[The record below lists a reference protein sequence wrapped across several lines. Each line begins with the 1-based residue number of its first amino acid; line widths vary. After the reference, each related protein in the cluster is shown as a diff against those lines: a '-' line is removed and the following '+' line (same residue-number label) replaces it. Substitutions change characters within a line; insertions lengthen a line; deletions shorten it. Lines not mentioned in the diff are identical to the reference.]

1 MNLLIIYNLI
11 IINIIFIIKSKT
23 IEIPFEFFLFS
34 SENSLMNDLYYS
46 QIKTTIKLGSKNQIF
61 NATIS
66 FHSENFYIFGE
77 EIKEKNPEFFPLFN
91 RNSSESFEISSSL
104 MNNFFEVYKK
114 SYQSKDK
121 IEFDNLILNK
131 FKFIYALEFNNDF
144 NKKKIPTCA
153 FGLQKFSEGGIRDFS
168 IVNQL
173 KMKNLIE
180 KSTFFFDFE
189 EKKIMKEKG
198 KISFGFDFYSNEN
211 ILKINCGKNVPK
223 KNKINWSFN
232 FDSVKFGEKK
242 LIYSNDAI
250 IYTEIGL
257 IKAPSEFSD
266 LIQKEF
272 ESNFN
277 EKCELLELNNS
288 TDSYKKK
295 FYYSCDKKIN
305 VNKIKTL
312 KFYLKKIDFYFVF
325 EGKDLFYEFEGKKI
339 FMIVLTKAASSYWIF
354 GREFLK
360 KYKLFFDED
369 RKIIGILNENNKNNK
384 NKENENKNN
393 ENNNN
398 ENNNNKINNN
408 ENEILIKN
416 KNFFN
421 IFIIF
426 LFIIIII
433 IIIIIILTKTK
444 KQKKFIPKLKN
455 ENDFSLELK
464 NEYSTDESIEY
475 KQINN

>member
-1 MNLLIIYNLI
+1 MNLLIIYHLI

-34 SENSLMNDLYYS
+34 SENSLMNNLYYS
-46 QIKTTIKLGSKNQIF
+46 QIKTTIKLGSKSQIF

-121 IEFDNLILNK
+121 IEFDNLILNN
-131 FKFIYALEFNNDF
+131 FKFIYAIEFNNDF

-173 KMKNLIE
+173 KKENLIE
-180 KSTFFFDFE
+180 KSTFSFDFE

-223 KNKINWSFN
+223 ENKINWSFN
-232 FDSVKFGEKK
+232 FDYVKFGDEN
-242 LIYSNDAI
+242 LIYSKNAI

-257 IKAPSEFSD
+257 IKATSEFSEK
-266 LIQKEF
+266 IQKEF
-272 ESNFN
+272 ELNFN

-288 TDSYKKK
+288 TDVYKKK

-312 KFYLKKIDFYFVF
+312 KFYLKNINFYFVF
-325 EGKDLFYEFEGKKI
+325 EAKDLFYEINGKKI

-369 RKIIGILNENNKNNK
+369 RKIIGIS
-384 NKENENKNN
+384 NENKNKPN
-393 ENNNN
+393 EKEINFNIKKNIEIFNIQNSNYLSVDILKSNLGNKFNCNKEDIRLFFTGKEMMNDKEIWFYDIDNNCTITAMIT
-398 ENNNNKINNN
+398 KINDNN
-408 ENEILIKN
+408 
-416 KNFFN
+416 
-421 IFIIF
+421 
-426 LFIIIII
+426 
-433 IIIIIILTKTK
+433 
-444 KQKKFIPKLKN
+444 
-455 ENDFSLELK
+455 
-464 NEYSTDESIEY
+464 
-475 KQINN
+475 

>member
-11 IINIIFIIKSKT
+11 IINIIIIIKSESS

-34 SENSLMNDLYYS
+34 STDSLMNDLYYS
-46 QIKTTIKLGSKNQIF
+46 QIKTTIKLGSKSQIF

-77 EIKEKNPEFFPLFN
+77 EIKQKNPEFFPLFN
-91 RNSSESFEISSSL
+91 RNSSESFEILSSL
-104 MNNFFEVYKK
+104 MNNFYEVYLK

-121 IEFDNLILNK
+121 IEFDNLILNN
-131 FKFIYALEFNNDF
+131 FKFIYAIEFNNNF

-168 IVNQL
+168 ILNQL
-173 KMKNLIE
+173 KKENLIE
-180 KSTFFFDFE
+180 KSTFSFDFE

-198 KISFGFDFYSNEN
+198 KISFGIDFISNEN

-223 KNKINWSFN
+223 ENKINWSFN
-232 FDSVKFGEKK
+232 FDYVKFGDEN
-242 LIYSNDAI
+242 LIYSKNAI

-257 IKAPSEFSD
+257 IKATSEFSEK
-266 LIQKEF
+266 IQKEF
-272 ESNFN
+272 ELNFN

-288 TDSYKKK
+288 TDVYKKK

-312 KFYLKKIDFYFVF
+312 KFYLKNINFYFVF
-325 EGKDLFYEFEGKKI
+325 EPKDLFYEINGKKI

-369 RKIIGILNENNKNNK
+369 RKIIGISNENKNKPNEKNNEINNNKNNNEK
-384 NKENENKNN
+384 NEFFSKKEN
-393 ENNNN
+393 
-398 ENNNNKINNN
+398 
-408 ENEILIKN
+408 
-416 KNFFN
+416 FFT
-421 IFIIF
+421 FF
-426 LFIIIII
+426 VLFIIIII
-433 IIIIIILTKTK
+433 IIIILI
-444 KQKKFIPKLKN
+444 
-455 ENDFSLELK
+455 
-464 NEYSTDESIEY
+464 
-475 KQINN
+475 